1 MQVQRGD
8 IMWVSKHFSVSR
20 QYVRL
25 LIEGERKPKRGKGP
39 AIIEA
44 ITKLGESRNTI
55 IQESKA
61 NIRKSTKR
69 NVNP

>member
-1 MQVQRGD
+1 MQLQRGD
-8 IMWVSKHFSVSR
+8 IMWVCKHFSVSR

-25 LIEGERKPKRGKGP
+25 LIEGHRKPTRGKGP
-39 AIIEA
+39 AIIESL
-44 ITKLGESRNTI
+44 TKLGESRNEI
-55 IQESKA
+55 IRVSKA